1 MFRTCD
7 LVEYRSVYR
16 GRVRWAF
23 PCQVIHD
30 DSQQLVL
37 YLAPGAEGVSNG
49 SRSDAV
55 HQLASHDWDVA
66 EVPWHTNRVIR
77 ITPFDAAH
85 AIELW
90 WEHTTDRF
98 LFWKINLQAPL
109 RRTRSGS
116 IPGTTCWTCG

>member
-1 MFRTCD
+1 MADT
-7 LVEYRSVYR
+7 LVAELR
-16 GRVRWAF
+16 G
-23 PCQVIHD
+23 

-109 RRTRSGS
+109 RRTPLRFDSWDHLLDLWVMPDGS
-116 IPGTTCWTCG
+116 WSWKG